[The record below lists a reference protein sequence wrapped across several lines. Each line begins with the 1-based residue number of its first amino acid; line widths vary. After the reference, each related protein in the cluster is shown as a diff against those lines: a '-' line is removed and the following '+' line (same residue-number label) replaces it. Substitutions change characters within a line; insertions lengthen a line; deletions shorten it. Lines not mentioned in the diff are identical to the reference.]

1 MKTPFKTSLT
11 SMASISS
18 VASLVMA
25 ALSLTLA
32 TGAQAQSNMSSNSG
46 SGYSMMSPGSAYLGF
61 NAGQSNFRIGNGNGL
76 FGSEQRKT
84 AYSLYG
90 GSYFNDYLGLE
101 LGYTDF
107 GRVNRGG
114 GSTKAEGFNIDLVGK
129 LPLSPSFN
137 LLGRL
142 GTTYGRT
149 DVSSNPAS
157 GVVAGKQ
164 TGWGG
169 NYGLGAEFAFNQQ
182 LSAVLQYDE
191 YNLKF
196 ASGNRDRIN
205 VTSLGLR
212 YKF

>member
-1 MKTPFKTSLT
+1 MKTPLRISLALAAA
-11 SMASISS
+11 SMA
-18 VASLVMA
+18 
-25 ALSLTLA
+25 LA
-32 TGAQAQSNMSSNSG
+32 GGVQAQTMASSNSG
-46 SGYSMMSPGSAYLGF
+46 YSMYAPGSTYLGF
-61 NAGQSNFRIGNGNGL
+61 NAGQSNFRVNNGNGT
-76 FGSEQRKT
+76 FASDQRKT

-90 GSYFNDYLGLE
+90 GSYFNDYLGVE

-107 GRVNRGG
+107 GRINRGG
-114 GSTKAEGFNIDLVGK
+114 GQTKAEGFNLGLVGK

-157 GVVAGKQ
+157 GVTAGKE
-164 TGWGG
+164 TGWGAS
-169 NYGLGAEFAFNQQ
+169 YGIGAEYAFNTQ

-196 ASGNRDRIN
+196 AGGNRDRIN
-205 VTSLGLR
+205 TTSVGLR

>member
-1 MKTPFKTSLT
+1 MKTNFKMTLVL
-11 SMASISS
+11 
-18 VASLVMA
+18 VAT
-25 ALSLTLA
+25 TLA
-32 TGAQAQSNMSSNSG
+32 FAGGVQAQSGTMPAAR
-46 SGYSMMSPGSAYLGF
+46 SGYSMYAPGSAYIGF
-61 NAGQSNFRIGNGNGL
+61 NVGRSNFNLNNGL
-76 FGSEQRKT
+76 GAFGSERGKT
-84 AYSLYG
+84 SYSLYG

-107 GRVNRGG
+107 GRINRAGG
-114 GSTKAEGFNIDLVGK
+114 QSKAEGFNIGLVGK

-149 DVSSNPAS
+149 DVSSNIAS
-157 GVVAGKQ
+157 GVTAGRD

-169 NYGLGAEFAFNQQ
+169 SYGIGAEFAFNTQ

-196 ASGNRDRIN
+196 AGNNRDRIN
-205 VTSLGLR
+205 TTSLGLR
-212 YKF
+212 YRF

>member
-1 MKTPFKTSLT
+1 MKTHSKMTFALAAATLLFAGFAHAQTSTT
-11 SMASISS
+11 S
-18 VASLVMA
+18 A
-25 ALSLTLA
+25 AR
-32 TGAQAQSNMSSNSG
+32 
-46 SGYSMMSPGSAYLGF
+46 SGYSMYAPGSAYIGF
-61 NAGQSNFRIGNGNGL
+61 NAGQSNLKLNNGNGA
-76 FGSEQRKT
+76 FGIEKGKT
-84 AYSLYG
+84 TYSLYG

-101 LGYTDF
+101 LGYADF
-107 GRVNRGG
+107 GRINRGG
-114 GSTKAEGFNIDLVGK
+114 GQTKAEGFNIGLVGK

-149 DVSSNPAS
+149 DVSSNIAS
-157 GVVAGKQ
+157 GVPAGKE

-169 NYGLGAEFAFNQQ
+169 SYGVGAEFAFNTQ

-196 ASGNRDRIN
+196 AGGNRDRIN
-205 VTSLGLR
+205 TTSVGLR